1 MYSTHSEGPKST
13 FHMSWAQSRRKF
25 RTSRRQRNGLWPTSK
40 VDHPLASPH
49 SRKFSVLIWS
59 WGLQSCHVCPVV
71 EPRCLLRNLIC
82 CIRVFVWFGE
92 YLPKLKDSNIETLI
106 FRRNTSIVKMQY
118 TSFIYFKPNISQ
130 ICWEVARLPI
140 RNSGVGS
147 QGGGKHTLDGSL
159 RQIRNGQRPLP
170 AWQERRSFLLLPGMS
185 SLRRRMSLMVRFQM
199 ICS

>member
-1 MYSTHSEGPKST
+1 MTFLHVVYTHYSVISLDSDAGLWSGNNYLVKSSTHLERGHRNLDFLSRVLCDWGWKGYSEMYSTHSEGPKST

-106 FRRNTSIVKMQY
+106 FRRNTSIVKM
-118 TSFIYFKPNISQ
+118 
-130 ICWEVARLPI
+130 
-140 RNSGVGS
+140 
-147 QGGGKHTLDGSL
+147 
-159 RQIRNGQRPLP
+159 
-170 AWQERRSFLLLPGMS
+170 
-185 SLRRRMSLMVRFQM
+185 
-199 ICS
+199 